1 MLRLLAIG
9 IALHGITLAIHA
21 AGSTY
26 WIDHL
31 VSRRADHDEHWQRGR
46 KMWTLMSTG
55 ILLLM
60 LHMMETLAWAIT
72 FYLLPETPNLMTFEE
87 AVYFSLVTFTTL
99 GYGDIVLDEKWR
111 ILSGMAALNG
121 ILLVGWSTALLFTV
135 VQRTWRLS
143 RTPKTPH

>member
-1 MLRLLAIG
+1 MLRLLTIG

-21 AGSTY
+21 VGSTY
-26 WIDHL
+26 WMDRL
-31 VSRRADHDEHWQRGR
+31 VSRSADHDEHWQSGR
-46 KMWTLMSTG
+46 KMWALMSTG

-60 LHMMETLAWAIT
+60 LHMMETLVWALT
-72 FYLLPETPNLMTFEE
+72 FYLLPETQSLKTFEE

-99 GYGDIVLDEKWR
+99 GYGDIILDEKWR

-121 ILLVGWSTALLFTV
+121 MLLVGWSTALLFTV

-143 RTPKTPH
+143 HTPKTPH